1 MNYYMQININYYM
14 QTQSNQKLSSF
25 FSLYTKKCIKF
36 LLNVTLINK
45 RKKLACHIVDLIIIL

>member
-25 FSLYTKKCIKF
+25 FSLYTKKFIKF